1 MQIAHPELC
10 HPLPRLFVAPANE
23 AYPICWFNH
32 VNQNGEVRAAAA
44 GLRLEHEPRIAGESC
59 FWTRDSHDRGYWG

>member
-32 VNQNGEVRAAAA
+32 VNQNVLVKCAP
-44 GLRLEHEPRIAGESC
+44 LQQ
-59 FWTRDSHDRGYWG
+59 D